1 MTAPRL
7 MRDAYIDAIYAAARD
22 DAKLMFLSA
31 DFGAAAL
38 DAFRRDFPDRFL
50 HMGIAEQNMVDVGAG
65 LALSGKNV
73 FLYAMAPFITARCY
87 EQTKCVIASMQLP
100 VTLIAVG
107 VGLGYDHA
115 TLTHFTPE
123 DLAIMRNLNGI
134 EIWTPAD
141 DIAAETLA
149 RRTIGRPAFRYIRL
163 ERMAQPRLYSAETF
177 AAACDDGYALL
188 RAGRDLALVG
198 CGTMTH
204 TLLAAADRLAQQGV
218 DAAVV
223 DVFRIKPLPTGLAAL
238 LGRYP
243 RVLTLEEQMLEGG
256 FGSAILEILADA
268 GVARPL
274 RRLGLKDGFRVENG
288 DREHLHR
295 LYGIDAD
302 AVVAAALA
310 QCRERAA

>member
-22 DAKLMFLSA
+22 DSKLMFLSA

-50 HMGIAEQNMVDVGAG
+50 HMGICEQNMVDVGAG

-87 EQTKCVIASMQLP
+87 EQTKCVIASMNLP

-141 DIAAETLA
+141 DVAAEVLA
-149 RRTIGRPAFRYIRL
+149 RHTIVRPAFRYVRL
-163 ERMAQPRLYSAETF
+163 ERAARPRIYTADRF
-177 AAACDDGYALL
+177 AAALDAGFAVL
-188 RAGRDLALVG
+188 REGHDIALVG
-198 CGTMTH
+198 CGYMTH
-204 TLLAAADRLAQQGV
+204 TLLAAAEQLAQHGI
-218 DAAVV
+218 AATVV
-223 DVFRIKPLPTGLAAL
+223 DVFRAKPLPTGLAAV
-238 LGRYP
+238 LGRHP

-256 FGSAILEILADA
+256 FGSVVLETLADA
-268 GVARPL
+268 GVLRPVT
-274 RRLGLKDGFRVENG
+274 RLGLRDGFRVENG
-288 DREHLHR
+288 DRDHLHR
-295 LYGIDAD
+295 LYGIDTAAVVD
-302 AVVAAALA
+302 AVRARQEIAA
-310 QCRERAA
+310 